1 MQPSSLHY
9 TLAHMN
15 YVLIT
20 TWEAFKLHPQQSPII
35 LSRRLISSPSP
46 HQTLTST
53 TNIVSLV
60 LKNQIYK
67 NQTILDR

>member
-20 TWEAFKLHPQQSPII
+20 TWEAFKLP
-35 LSRRLISSPSP
+35 
-46 HQTLTST
+46 ST
-53 TNIVSLV
+53 TITNNTFKKTHILPLSPPDIDINHQYCLTGTQKSNI
-60 LKNQIYK
+60 
-67 NQTILDR
+67 